1 MFNLPKISEQKSKRK
16 EEKAMRK
23 FLSIVITITMIVST
37 SSLASAAFDSQGTET
52 FTATSGQIS
61 TPQNPITVAFS
72 ATLKNLSDD
81 TAPVS
86 GNAEWS
92 NVVAGSTGWLA
103 SNQYIE
109 VKGWSVY
116 SAGWGIQI
124 YTDNDNYTG
133 TGEPAGLVNTSNPIY
148 SLPMC
153 WRTKVGYY
161 DSDTGNP
168 TDTGSEAIS
177 SQELQ
182 INQGTSLSSGDTVLY
197 DGVSGHEPG
206 GTSEYFPW
214 SFILDKTDPDVD
226 ANTTGDQAFG
236 NYQDLATYIGS
247 AGYQHAPTDYA
258 TPSDPNDTYY
268 VYLGA
273 KFTLASG
280 GATYTTDSLTVEMY
294 HL

>member
-1 MFNLPKISEQKSKRK
+1 MINLPKSLTKKSNVK
-16 EEKAMRK
+16 EVKTMSR
-23 FLSIVITITMIVST
+23 FLSIVIAITMVVST
-37 SSLASAAFDSQGTET
+37 SGLSFAAFDPQGSET
-52 FTATSGQIS
+52 FTATSGQLGS
-61 TPQNPITVAFS
+61 PADPVTVDFDAS
-72 ATLKNLSDD
+72 LKNLSDD
-81 TAPVS
+81 TSAS
-86 GNAEWS
+86 QINWS
-92 NVVAGSTGWLA
+92 SVTAGTTGWLA
-103 SNQYIE
+103 SNQYIA

-116 SAGWGIQI
+116 SGGWGIQI
-124 YTDNDNYTG
+124 YTNNTNYTG

-168 TDTGSEAIS
+168 EDTGSEAVS
-177 SQELQ
+177 SEELQ
-182 INQGTSLSSGDTVLY
+182 IRQGKSVLTGDTVLY
-197 DGVSGHEPG
+197 DGVAGHEPG
-206 GTSEYFPW
+206 GASEYFPW
-214 SFILDKTDPDVD
+214 SFMFDKTDPDVD
-226 ANTTGDQAFG
+226 ADTSGDQTFG

-247 AGYQHAPTDYA
+247 AGYQHAATDYA

-268 VYLGA
+268 IYLGA

>member
-1 MFNLPKISEQKSKRK
+1 MINLPKSLTKKSNVK
-16 EEKAMRK
+16 EVKKMSR
-23 FLSIVITITMIVST
+23 FLSIVIAITMIVST
-37 SSLASAAFDSQGTET
+37 NGLAFAAFDSQGTEI
-52 FTATSGQIS
+52 FTATSGTIGS
-61 TPQNPITVAFS
+61 PADPVTVVFS
-72 ATLKNLSDD
+72 ASLKNVSDD
-81 TAPVS
+81 TSAS
-86 GNAEWS
+86 QIDWS
-92 NVVAGSTGWLA
+92 NVIAGTTGWLA
-103 SNQYIE
+103 SNQYIA

-116 SAGWGIQI
+116 SGGWGIQI
-124 YTDNDNYTG
+124 YTNNTNYTG